1 MAYDAIVIGAGL
13 PGLLAAWRLAEGGF
27 ATAVAERRWT
37 ASGSSSLA
45 AGHVPQDST
54 SPANLAILRRTKA
67 VVEDL
72 EHRTGGM
79 VRFAPVGGIGLST
92 SPDGVRLFRER
103 AALAARLGVAGECL
117 EPGEVAAR
125 WPELNAEGLTA
136 GYYTAGDGL
145 VRSQSLAA
153 ALAAAAAQAG
163 AEIWEGCPVESVRIE
178 GDRVTGVAIGGEK
191 IAARRALVAAGA
203 WSAPLL
209 AASGLRLPV
218 RTFTLTAAFLAGAP
232 TDLPF
237 LSEMEA
243 GFYALRRSP
252 RTLLLGLPPA
262 DLDADP
268 ENFSADPDPAEANRF
283 LGMLRRRVP
292 ALRSATIAGGWTG
305 ILTATPD
312 AWPLLGRFGP
322 DGLFLATG
330 FGGGGLQRMAAAEAV
345 AQLMLGREP
354 FYDLSSGEALRFNG
368 YQGEPF
374 SFREGPFYYGETG
387 AAQLW

>member
-1 MAYDAIVIGAGL
+1 MTYDAIVIGAGL

-67 VVEDL
+67 VVEELDR
-72 EHRTGGM
+72 RTGGM
-79 VRFAPVGGIGLST
+79 VRFTAAGGIVLST

-103 AALAARLGVAGECL
+103 ADLAARLGVAGEYL
-117 EPGEVAAR
+117 EPGEIAAR

-145 VRSQSLAA
+145 VRSQPLAA
-153 ALAAAAAQAG
+153 ALAGAAAQAG
-163 AEIWEGCPVESVRIE
+163 AEIWEGCPVESVLVE
-178 GDRVTGVAIGGEK
+178 GDRVAGVVIGGEK
-191 IAARRALVAAGA
+191 VAARRALVAAGA

-218 RTFTLTAAFLAGAP
+218 RTFTLSAVFLAGASA
-232 TDLPF
+232 DLPF
-237 LSEMEA
+237 LSELEA

-268 ENFSADPDPAEANRF
+268 ERFPPDPDPAAANRF
-283 LGMLRRRVP
+283 LEMLRRRVP
-292 ALRSATIAGGWTG
+292 ALRSAAAAGGWTG

-322 DGLFLATG
+322 DGLYLATG

-354 FYDLSSGEALRFNG
+354 FYDLAAGEALRFDA
-368 YQGEPF
+368 YQGGPF
-374 SFREGPFYYGETG
+374 DFREGPFYYGETG